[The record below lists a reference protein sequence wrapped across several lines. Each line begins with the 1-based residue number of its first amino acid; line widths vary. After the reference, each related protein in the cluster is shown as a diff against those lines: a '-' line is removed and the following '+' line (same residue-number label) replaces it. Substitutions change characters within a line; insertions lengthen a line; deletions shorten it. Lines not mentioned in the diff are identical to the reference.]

1 MRASTHWRNR
11 LSSWRY
17 CLRTLYVFTLHDA
30 LSRLESCP
38 DIDLSMCWLD
48 CRDCL
53 NLGKPGCV
61 EYGTDRY
68 EFFLFRSLYEVF
80 ESYVFLTFDDD
91 LLRKFRAYV
100 RVHRPFYYRRYR
112 SVHPEWQEV
121 CVDGIPF

>member
-1 MRASTHWRNR
+1 MRTSTHWRNR

-17 CLRTLYVFTLHDA
+17 RLRRWYVFTLHDA

-38 DIDLSMCWLD
+38 DFDPSLCDLD

-61 EYGTDRY
+61 EYGTSRY
-68 EFFLFRSLYEVF
+68 EFFLFRNLYEAL
-80 ESYVFLTFDDD
+80 ESYVLLTQDDD
-91 LLRKFRAYV
+91 FLRKFRAYV
-100 RVHRPFYYRRYR
+100 RVHRPFPYRKYL

-121 CVDGIPF
+121 YDDDIPF